1 MRILSALL
9 LAIAVPVFM
18 GSGPRSTDKS
28 PGNKT
33 LFEVI
38 RSGSSDALEAILAKG
53 ADANDTLDG
62 YSALM
67 AAALNGSSDQM
78 KILINHGA
86 KVDYA
91 DAGGLTALWFSV
103 PDPDKMKL
111 LLERGANPQLPS
123 AEKYT
128 VLTKLAGIPGT
139 VGQCQ
144 LLIDHGADPKKS
156 GPDNML
162 LYNAASSCD
171 TAVLG
176 LLLRFGLNAN
186 DTISSGDYPINAALN
201 YHCFSSVKMLVEHGA
216 NVNVRPMSFTLD
228 PMNGI
233 TPLMFAAGDGD
244 RPCFYYL
251 LDHGADPNLRSKNG
265 YTALMYLEQSERD
278 EPEMTL
284 ALIKHGASASYRKP
298 DGDDALALAKKKGN
312 TKSAEI
318 LRKYMSQ

>member
-1 MRILSALL
+1 MRNLTAFLL
-9 LAIAVPVFM
+9 LIAMPGFM
-18 GSGPRSTDKS
+18 GSS
-28 PGNKT
+28 PLPAPQAPTNKA

-38 RSGSSDALEAILAKG
+38 RSGSSDALEAMLSRG

-67 AAALNGSSDQM
+67 LAALSGTRDQM
-78 KILINHGA
+78 NILISHGA

-91 DAGGLTALWFSV
+91 DAGGLTALWFAV
-103 PDPDKMKL
+103 PDWDKAVL
-111 LLERGANPQLPS
+111 LLDHGANPQRPS

-128 VLTKLAGIPGT
+128 VLAKLASIPGT
-139 VGQCQ
+139 VRLCQ
-144 LLIDHGADPKKS
+144 LLIDRGADPKKS

-176 LLLRFGLNAN
+176 LLLGYGLHVN

-201 YHCFSSVKMLVEHGA
+201 YRCFASVKMLVDHGA
-216 NVNVRPMSFTLD
+216 DVNVRPMSFQLD
-228 PMNGI
+228 PTNGV
-233 TPLMFAAGDGD
+233 TPLMLAAGNGD
-244 RPCFYYL
+244 RPCINYL
-251 LDHGADPNLRSKNG
+251 LDHGANPNLKSKNG
-265 YTALMYLEQSERD
+265 YTALMYLQQSERD

-284 ALIKHGASASYRKP
+284 ALIRHGASVSVKKP
-298 DGDDALALAKKKGN
+298 DGDDALVLAQKKGN

-318 LRKYMSQ
+318 LKKYMSK